1 MPLFAILLLAL
12 LPSFSFA
19 AEKPV
24 PVKLTNPGFE
34 DGAEPWVDPA
44 DTALAAVAKRDTE
57 AFRTGK
63 AALHLAGGGS
73 GQYPTVSQKVD
84 EIEAGARYALRVWY
98 RGVLQDPSCAVLRLE
113 FNDAQGAVLSGQ
125 HIRQLAREERWL
137 QLIVEAEAPEKAV
150 SATIKLRLVGSSEV
164 WFDDVEM
171 LRTRPA
177 PVLVGRPVRMAF
189 PAGSDG
195 TVAIT
200 VTSREDLPETV
211 KPVVTAI
218 GPMSK
223 PVPLTGELA
232 RQDART
238 LSGELAFQALPEGT
252 TVWRVKVGANT
263 TEGRLFGVRLK
274 RQPTALNERG
284 VLQVA
289 GKTVF
294 PIGIYHAAVSDY
306 PLLYERGFNAVQGL
320 GTNDSKLAKSGMAAA
335 DKARLLVDVPLHFGG
350 LVGANLVA
358 SQQKI
363 GFFSKSDN
371 ILEWKIADEPDQ
383 REPIMDEVPEVYLR
397 LKQKEAVR
405 PLGLTVADPAT
416 FGYWANFCD
425 VLTVPVFPI
434 PGQPLSLVAERVS
447 AAKAAVQPWQPVWA
461 LLQAGW
467 VPGNGNQPSLKQARV
482 MVYLAVIS
490 GARGV
495 FWYALRD
502 PGWQLAESPLWEN
515 FKDLN
520 EETARLGE
528 ISMERDPVAI
538 EKDNPQVYAAAWT
551 AGEKFTIMVANPGD
565 AAQTATVKLPKAVT
579 KADAGKGGVKAE
591 VKNGAV
597 VLTVEPL
604 GAGLVTV
611 E

>member
-1 MPLFAILLLAL
+1 MPLFLILLLAL
-12 LPSFSFA
+12 LPSFSFG

-34 DGAEPWVDPA
+34 EGAEPWVDPTDA
-44 DTALAAVAKRDTE
+44 ALAAIAKRDTE

-63 AALHLAGGGS
+63 AALHLVASGP
-73 GQYPTVSQKVD
+73 GQYPTVSQKV
-84 EIEAGARYALRVWY
+84 EAIEPGARYALRVWY

-125 HIRQLAREERWL
+125 HIRQLAKEERWL

-150 SATIKLRLVGSSEV
+150 SGTISLRLVGGSEV

-171 LRTRPA
+171 LRTRTAPA
-177 PVLVGRPVRMAF
+177 LVGKPARLAF
-189 PAGSDG
+189 PAGTDG
-195 TVAIT
+195 TVALT
-200 VTSREDLPETV
+200 VTSREDLPESV
-211 KPVVTAI
+211 KPVVTAM
-218 GPMSK
+218 GPNAK
-223 PVPLTGELA
+223 PVPLTGELT

-238 LSGELAFQALPEGT
+238 LSGEVAFKALPEGT

-263 TEGRLFGVRLK
+263 AEGRLFGVRVK
-274 RQPTALNERG
+274 RQPTSLNERG

-306 PLLYERGFNAVQGL
+306 PLLYERGFNVVQGL
-320 GTNDSKLAKSGMAAA
+320 GTNDATLARSAMAAA
-335 DKARLLVDVPLHFGG
+335 DKAKLLVDVPLHFGG
-350 LVGANLVA
+350 LVGANLMA

-363 GFFSKSDN
+363 GAFSKSTS

-397 LKQKEAVR
+397 LKQKETLR

-425 VLTVPVFPI
+425 TLTVPVFPI
-434 PGQPLSLVAERVS
+434 PGRPLSLVAERIG
-447 AAKAAVQPWQPVWA
+447 AAKKAVQPWQPVWA

-467 VPGNGNQPSLKQARV
+467 VPGNSNQPSLQQARV

-490 GARGV
+490 GARGI

-502 PGWQLAESPLWEN
+502 PGWQLVESPLWTN
-515 FKDLN
+515 LKDLN

-528 ISMERDPVAI
+528 ISIERDPVAI
-538 EKDNPQVYAAAWT
+538 EKDNQQVYAAAWA
-551 AGEKFTIMVANPGD
+551 AGEKFTMMVTNAGET
-565 AAQTATVKLPKAVT
+565 AQTATVKLPRAVT
-579 KADAGKGGVKAE
+579 KAEAGKSGVKAE
-591 VKNGAV
+591 VKDGAV
-597 VLTVEPL
+597 VLTVESL